1 MANGYAN
8 IGCGSQFLAFAY
20 FISYMFIVNLIFLK
34 IFIAIILDGY
44 NATQIQ
50 DRRLFNTDMND
61 RFREVW
67 AEFDPEGSTC
77 IRLHQLRDFLFALG
91 EPLGFDDSY
100 KGRKF
105 MQDTFIASLEL
116 PTYSGFSLY

>member
-1 MANGYAN
+1 MANGYSN
-8 IGCGSQFLAFAY
+8 IGCGSQFLAFTY

-67 AEFDPEGSTC
+67 AEFDPEGTTFIS
-77 IRLHQLRDFLFALG
+77 LYQLRDFLFALG

-116 PTYSGFSLY
+116 PTYNGFSLY